1 MSTPMIREQF
11 ENLTA
16 LGLVL
21 RSVFSDEIRLADP
34 LWSLFNVLTS
44 ARGAERNQGMGGF
57 GDVPEYNGSIEYD
70 AFELLYRKTY
80 EHKQYALGMSI
91 ERQLLDDEEY
101 GVMRQRAS
109 KLGLAF
115 DRTAT
120 KHMVS
125 VFNNAFSSAHLG
137 ADGVSLCSDS
147 HPYSPT
153 NAAVQDN
160 KGTAALSHDAL
171 VSVATAMMAFKD
183 SRGNPL
189 NIMPDTLVVPVAL
202 LPTARVIVE
211 SVGRSGTAN
220 NDANVNAGYNI
231 IASHYLTSSVDW
243 FLVDS
248 RMARQ
253 YLNWFWR
260 VRPEF
265 QEDPTGD
272 YQLELKYRGYMRYS
286 YGWDHWCWI
295 YGNDV

>member
-1 MSTPMIREQF
+1 MTTPMIREQF

-16 LGLVL
+16 LGLTL
-21 RSVFSDEIRLADP
+21 RTVFMDEIRLTDP
-34 LWSLFNVLTS
+34 LWTLFNVQTS
-44 ARGAERNQGMGGF
+44 TRAAERNQGVGGF

-70 AFELLYRKTY
+70 AFELLYRKAY

-101 GVMRQRAS
+101 GVMRQRAA

-125 VFNNAFSSAHLG
+125 VFNNAFSTSFVG
-137 ADGVSLCSDS
+137 ADGVSLCNNS
-147 HPYSPT
+147 HPYSPS
-153 NAAVQDN
+153 NAATQSN
-160 KGTAALSHDAL
+160 KGTSALSHDAL
-171 VSVATAMMAFKD
+171 VSTMTAMMSFQD

-211 SVGRSGTAN
+211 SVARSGTAN
-220 NDANVNAGYNI
+220 NDANINAGYTI
-231 IASHYLTSSVDW
+231 LASHYLPSAVDW

-253 YLNWFWR
+253 YLNWYWR

-295 YGNDV
+295 YGHDV